1 MGSCQ
6 WPSVK
11 VEVCSEDIHIIV
23 IIPRTVS
30 FIEAKTVEGRE
41 RGMQTDSCVSGVCSG
56 SALGKQKERK
66 DECTGDA
73 QIEVQPS
80 SLSGGLDP
88 TPFMPPK

>member
-23 IIPRTVS
+23 TIPQTVS
-30 FIEAKTVEGRE
+30 FIDAKTVERRE
-41 RGMQTDSCVSGVCSG
+41 RGMQTDGYVSGVCSG

-66 DECTGDA
+66 DESTADA
-73 QIEVQPS
+73 QIGSPAQF
-80 SLSGGLDP
+80 SLRRSRSH
-88 TPFMPPK
+88 TFHAS

>member
-1 MGSCQ
+1 
-6 WPSVK
+6 
-11 VEVCSEDIHIIV
+11 
-23 IIPRTVS
+23 
-30 FIEAKTVEGRE
+30 
-41 RGMQTDSCVSGVCSG
+41 MQTDSYVSGVCSG

-66 DECTGDA
+66 DEYTGDA